1 MEKSVEMSSALAG
14 AGGSGGAYQSV
25 AELARAGQWAKAVQ
39 GAEALSAAGERPDG
53 VAALLLAIAKVRSGG
68 DAGIITPELARNG
81 DLNDL
86 RRLLISPLVQQNAL
100 EAATV
105 VLGAVIEAAPPA
117 LRERRQRSSLFA
129 RLGRWAEAVDD
140 IDRVAADDPTDPAA
154 QAMRIQYRILG
165 GKEREAR
172 DLALS
177 MEQLPSD
184 ERTLNLMLVALMRE
198 GDFEE
203 AADLAT
209 RVDPHV
215 VDDPLLAGNMV
226 QALFRA
232 RRLAAAIEMGEKL
245 LEVALDGPL
254 LRSYLGQ
261 AWFHGGSMG
270 ERYSKTIAHL
280 EAGLAMS
287 PEDLRMVSLLGQ
299 ALLRAGRTAQAIP
312 YLRKSVEL
320 QPKMPQIRAL
330 YARALK
336 EDGQLSEAAEQF
348 AALIEKAPD
357 RGGRWQ
363 RYAAGALSQAGR
375 KDEAADLFDSWVAE
389 REKRLPDGFGEGL
402 DALWNQVDKVNI
414 PQARLDWAWSLRAP
428 DCALDRAEW
437 ERRAKWGYLAD
448 HYLLDWLECR
458 DAQAEEAM
466 HRFTEDLDWVEG
478 FIADAKARAP
488 CKGTV
493 FASAH
498 VGAMYFGPL
507 ALELLGVRSRWLAST
522 PSVARTAY
530 ADSLISTSDQTQAQ
544 VARGF
549 MEALKQDYTV
559 VVVVDGAINLAAPRI
574 QFEGQE
580 ITYSDFAALSAHR
593 IGSASAF
600 VAPTWNDDYR
610 LGFVLE
616 HLPLPEEDESAY
628 DYAARWRSAYLG
640 HLRAFLAGKP
650 ENLRLSGGIWRHIR

>member
-1 MEKSVEMSSALAG
+1 MSSALAG
-14 AGGSGGAYQSV
+14 AGGSEGAYQSV
-25 AELARAGQWAKAVQ
+25 ADLARGGRW
-39 GAEALSAAGERPDG
+39 AEAIECADAAATSGQQPDG
-53 VAALLLAIAKVRSGG
+53 TAALLLAIARVRSGA
-68 DAGIITPELARNG
+68 DAAAITPELVRNG
-81 DLNDL
+81 DLNDV

-117 LRERRQRSSLFA
+117 LREKRQRSSLYA
-129 RLGRWAEAVDD
+129 RLGRWDEAVDD
-140 IDRVAADDPTDPAA
+140 IDGVAAADPSDPAA

-177 MEQLPSD
+177 MQQLPAD
-184 ERTLNLMLVALMRE
+184 GRTLNLMLVALMRE
-198 GDFEE
+198 RDFDE

-209 RVDPHV
+209 RIDPQTV
-215 VDDPLLAGNMV
+215 EDALLAGNMV

-232 RRLAAAIEMGEKL
+232 GRLQAAIDAGEAL
-245 LEVALDGPL
+245 LELALDGPL

-270 ERYSKTIAHL
+270 ERYSKAIAHL
-280 EAGLAMS
+280 EAGLATS
-287 PEDLRMVSLLGQ
+287 PDDLRMISLLGQ

-312 YLRKSVEL
+312 YLCRSVEM
-320 QPKMPQIRAL
+320 QPELPQIRAL

-402 DALWNQVDKVNI
+402 DALWGQVDKVKI

-437 ERRAKWGYLAD
+437 ERRARWGYLAD

-478 FIADAKARAP
+478 FIAEAKARAP
-488 CKGTV
+488 GKGTV

-580 ITYSDFAALSAHR
+580 ITYSDFAARTAHR

-616 HLPLPEEDESAY
+616 HLPFPEADESAD

-640 HLRAFLAGKP
+640 HLRTFLSGKP